1 MNQLH
6 VQLHLQ
12 RHHGN
17 SMAPGGRKLHNILK
31 SNGFFFV
38 FFKPTFILDVTFS
51 LLGRTTTT
59 LEMFGCVRHR
69 EGKFQAHAAS
79 GGREREQS
87 RESPTQSSRWSV
99 LPCVRGWWRPLAAW
113 WWYCG
118 CGRPRPSPRWRP
130 SEFWSAP
137 AGSCQLSAC
146 SPSPGQNT

>member
-17 SMAPGGRKLHNILK
+17 SMAPGGRKLPDILK
-31 SNGFFFV
+31 SNGFIFY

-87 RESPTQSSRWSV
+87 RERTEQGESYAVISMVCSAMCPGMVAPSGSVVVVLRLRAPSAEPT
-99 LPCVRGWWRPLAAW
+99 LEA
-113 WWYCG
+113 
-118 CGRPRPSPRWRP
+118 
-130 SEFWSAP
+130 E
-137 AGSCQLSAC
+137 
-146 SPSPGQNT
+146 